1 MAQTFGIDRQPT
13 QLDYAS
19 PTQFK
24 FSIVKQCIRNI
35 FIPLFGPI
43 FPNMS
48 LKMFALFS

>member
-24 FSIVKQCIRNI
+24 FNIVQLPKV
-35 FIPLFGPI
+35 
-43 FPNMS
+43 
-48 LKMFALFS
+48 